1 MGSREKRMKPETD
14 FAKVAGAEL
23 TLLDCVRYFHR
34 ASGLSG
40 VAQIVKDIGAKPNPR
55 RLAKAACI

>member
-1 MGSREKRMKPETD
+1 MNPETG
-14 FAKVAGAEL
+14 FAKVVGAEL

-55 RLAKAACI
+55 